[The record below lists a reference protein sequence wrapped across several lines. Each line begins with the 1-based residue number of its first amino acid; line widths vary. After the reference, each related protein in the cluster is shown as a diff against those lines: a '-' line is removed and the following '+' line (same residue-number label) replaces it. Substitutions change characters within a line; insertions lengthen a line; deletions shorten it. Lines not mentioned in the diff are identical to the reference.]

1 MMLGACPRAI
11 SWHTNFSTTGAT
23 HQLENMGASIGHDL
37 VFPNDLIRTKQ
48 ENIIHLKSKRTYNKY
63 THRLRKSSAA
73 AAERQR
79 HGVAHTFFLFS
90 SKSTVFI

>member
-23 HQLENMGASIGHDL
+23 HQLKNMVASIGHDL
-37 VFPNDLIRTKQ
+37 VFPNDLIGTKQ
-48 ENIIHLKSKRTYNKY
+48 ENIIHFELKKNLLY

-73 AAERQR
+73 AAERQG

-90 SKSTVFI
+90 SKGTVFI